1 MLATSL
7 HGEEAVM
14 LDQARRPSVAL
25 VRHRSAPTVATPRP
39 APARWPRT
47 HRLDEV
53 LAARAPSPAA
63 PEDDTTGEG
72 DVLDGP
78 TTDGGI
84 PADSGEEMAA
94 RSEGGDVGDFPQKDD
109 SDVAVAA
116 PVAMTSGTSFVD
128 AGRTGTIRWGDQPTA
143 GSGLCPHAFTA
154 GGMTGTVAWG
164 PAGAKGNQNVG
175 SIQGEV
181 AAAFG
186 GQAAAPPNPA
196 QAWVQNATGTLQVT
210 RSYTGVNAGNQ
221 GNGYYVTA
229 AAAGRI
235 NQHEVGH
242 VASTRGFHDADLKP
256 LLDKILSYTQ
266 AQAGRGTGADQA
278 AATAALRTTLG
289 LPANWTTS
297 KTSFATHD
305 TAANRPGGTFDT
317 GDVASGTYPTDIG
330 AGNVGGTAFA
340 HRIKTPGEAAPA

>member
-1 MLATSL
+1 M
-7 HGEEAVM
+7 
-14 LDQARRPSVAL
+14 
-25 VRHRSAPTVATPRP
+25 
-39 APARWPRT
+39 APAREAGT
-47 HRLDEV
+47 HRLEEV
-53 LAARAPSPAA
+53 LAGRAPAPAA
-63 PEDDTTGEG
+63 PEG
-72 DVLDGP
+72 DASDERDALDEP

-94 RSEGGDVGDFPQKDD
+94 RSEGGDVGDFPERDE

-116 PVAMTSGTSFVD
+116 PAAGSGFVD
-128 AGRTGTIRWGDQPTA
+128 GGRVGTIRWGDLPTA
-143 GSGLCPHAFTA
+143 EGGLCPHAFTA
-154 GGMTGTVAWG
+154 GGMTGTTAWG

-175 SIQGEV
+175 SIQSEV

-196 QAWVQNATGTLQVT
+196 QAWVQNATGTMQVT
-210 RSYTGVNAGNQ
+210 RSYTGVNSGNQ
-221 GNGYYVTA
+221 GNGYFVTVAGA
-229 AAAGRI
+229 ARI

-242 VASTRGFHDADLKP
+242 VNSTKGFHDADLKP

-297 KTSFATHD
+297 KTAFATHD
-305 TAANRPGGTFDT
+305 TAANKPGGTFDT
-317 GDVASGTYPTDIG
+317 ADVASGTYVTDIG